1 MYEFSRLNI
10 SNNLLSKR
18 KIQKLIESARVRN
31 WDDPRLLTLC
41 GLRRRGY
48 TPSSLLKFIE
58 SISVSRNGNENIIQ
72 QNALESFIRKELDE
86 TAPRIMAI
94 LEPLEITV
102 QDYDDSDANI
112 LVPLFY
118 KSLQEGLR
126 TISVTKKMFIER

>member
-1 MYEFSRLNI
+1 
-10 SNNLLSKR
+10 
-18 KIQKLIESARVRN
+18 
-31 WDDPRLLTLC
+31 
-41 GLRRRGY
+41 
-48 TPSSLLKFIE
+48 
-58 SISVSRNGNENIIQ
+58 
-72 QNALESFIRKELDE
+72 
-86 TAPRIMAI
+86 MAI